1 MTTIYIPVEPYMYD
15 YVSEYVDSLKVEITI
30 LHFSETKGSFNVSA
44 SCPDDFFG
52 EIDIDFQIDSI
63 SYKNEDGED
72 VEVDIDLS
80 DNKTLECYAIKE
92 ARQDLEDEEDY
103 EYG

>member
-15 YVSEYVDSLKVEITI
+15 YVDEYVDSLKVEITI
-30 LHFSETKGSFNVSA
+30 LHFSESSGTFSPSA
-44 SCPDDFFG
+44 SCPEEFFG
-52 EIDIDFQIDSI
+52 EVDIDFQIDSI